1 MELRVLHVLGSL
13 SIGGAEN
20 LVLDM
25 VRHGKECGIT
35 FHIVYMHE
43 APLERVKQF
52 SGSGVPLQYIG
63 CGKGVGATAHF
74 ISGLRKYIRSNH
86 IQIVHCHN
94 NIDAYWAFL
103 AARRLSCRIVLSVH
117 GFNLNFNYLQ
127 KKIRTGAFFHPDDFI
142 LRHCSLAFVSGR
154 TKDFYC
160 GEYAGRSFVETAP
173 VIHNGIDAEKIL
185 LAERIILTD
194 QDKIVPVNKGEI
206 KPLFAMVG
214 SFNSPARRQQLI
226 ICRAIGE
233 LKKRFEGE
241 LPFRFAFIGASNSG
255 WKGEDIVAAAGK
267 ERDVLQSGLGQGG
280 TILSTNVAQE
290 QKRNGSEDMYAA
302 CRMYCKEHELD
313 GDVLFVAPRTD
324 VPGIMRGLQCYVYA
338 SEDDTFGLSV
348 IEAVL
353 AGVPVLCSDIPTFR
367 EVTLDGSLATLVVNT
382 PEAFAEA
389 VFEFMDSP
397 KGEVALEQKKQTALE
412 KYSITACLLHY
423 KELYEK

>member
-25 VRHGKECGIT
+25 VRRGKECGIM
-35 FHIVYMHE
+35 FYIVYMHE
-43 APLERVKQF
+43 APPERIEQF
-52 SGSGVPLQYIG
+52 SGAGVPLQYIG
-63 CGKGVGATAHF
+63 CGKGMGATAHF
-74 ISGLRKYIRSNH
+74 IGGLRKYIRRNN
-86 IQIVHCHN
+86 IQVVHCHN

-103 AARRLSCRIVLSVH
+103 ATRRLSCKIVLSVH

-127 KKIRTGAFFHPDDFI
+127 KKLHTGAFFHPDDFI
-142 LRHCSLAFVSGR
+142 LRHCSLAFVSSR

-173 VIHNGIDAEKIL
+173 VVYNGIDAEKIL

-194 QDKIVPVNKGEI
+194 KDRIVPVNKGEI

-214 SFNSPARRQQLI
+214 SFNSPAKRQQLI

-233 LKKRFEGE
+233 LKKRFGGE

-255 WKGEDIVAAAGK
+255 WKGKDTVMAAGK
-267 ERDVLQSGLGQGG
+267 EKGILKDGLGQTGA
-280 TILSTNVAQE
+280 ILSTDVAKE
-290 QKRNGSEDMYAA
+290 HKSNGSEDMYAA
-302 CRMYCKEHELD
+302 CRMYCKEHELE
-313 GDVLFVAPRTD
+313 GDVLFVASRTD

-367 EVTLDGSLATLVVNT
+367 EVTLDGALATLVLNT

-389 VFEFMDSP
+389 VFQFIGSP
-397 KGEVALEQKKQTALE
+397 KTEVVLEQKKQTALE
-412 KYSITACLLHY
+412 KYSIAACLLHY
-423 KELYEK
+423 KKLYEK